1 MQKWSEVL
9 WLVLL
14 FLSDFN
20 LDDSAQLIPQTL

>member
-20 LDDSAQLIPQTL
+20 LDDSAQLTPQTL